1 MIKVNL
7 KKILHEKNMTM
18 TQLHQITG
26 MPLNTLSLFAT
37 HKTKGVQY
45 STLEKII
52 SVLDVTVG
60 ELIEVVDDVFEVSV
74 KNNIENNYSQLYH
87 SGATEK
93 HAFSFEVVLKNIKNK
108 NIQGSI
114 KNDVQIKF
122 DRANNTLYFNINR
135 VENCDPTIINENITN
150 AFDYRYNG
158 FPEFYYILSYLIL
171 DEFSKDKN
179 FSKMNIS
186 WRIVVDWEKSK
197 AFPFYYYNEK
207 ESDSLHNNNDC
218 LVFLP
223 QICEVHLVPKD
234 IKSQKAYF
242 DFDIPYVINLDHLD
256 RLKTVHLVEIDP
268 ITLER
273 KVYLSGKSCL
283 V

>member
-1 MIKVNL
+1 
-7 KKILHEKNMTM
+7 MTR
-18 TQLHQITG
+18 LHQITG

-45 STLEKII
+45 STLEKIT
-52 SVLDVTVG
+52 SVLDVTIG
-60 ELIEVVDDVFEVSV
+60 ELIEVVEDVLEVFV
-74 KNNIENNYSQLYH
+74 KNNSENNYSQLYH
-87 SGATEK
+87 SDATEK
-93 HAFSFEVVLKNIKNK
+93 HIFSFEVVLKNIKNK
-108 NIQGSI
+108 KIQGFI
-114 KNDVQIKF
+114 KIDVQINF
-122 DRANNTLYFNINR
+122 DKACNSLYFEINH
-135 VENCDPTIINENITN
+135 VEICDSTLFFEDITN
-150 AFDYRYNG
+150 AFDYKYNG

-179 FSKMNIS
+179 FSNMNIN
-186 WRIVVDWEKSK
+186 WNIVVDWKKSK

-242 DFDIPYVINLDHLD
+242 DFAIPYVINLDHLD